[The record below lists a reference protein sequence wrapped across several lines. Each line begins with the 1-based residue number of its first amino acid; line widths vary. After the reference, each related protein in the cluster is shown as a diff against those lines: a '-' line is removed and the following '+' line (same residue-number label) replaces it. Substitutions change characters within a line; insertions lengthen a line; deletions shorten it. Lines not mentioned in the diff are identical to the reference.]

1 MIIDALCFPSWP
13 SPLPLW
19 GVVVARPGRLR
30 HAADGP
36 AAGRTG
42 PGRGVLVAQRRR
54 RPPLQGHRFR
64 ATVFEQP
71 FPEYPS
77 GWRLRFNG
85 MGGVTA
91 LDHSAALRVMDG
103 QGQTWE
109 LPNRSEELVPKDG
122 SPVPAGSA
130 QFDLD
135 ALSPRPS
142 EAIPL
147 EVELVTTG
155 GPVRFDLTPEQT
167 LQLNEL
173 AAG

>member
-1 MIIDALCFPSWP
+1 MVFSCLSRARRGRPLLAAFAMLLMGLLLAAPALAVPSW
-13 SPLPLW
+13 SLSDS
-19 GVVVARPGRLR
+19 A
-30 HAADGP
+30 
-36 AAGRTG
+36 
-42 PGRGVLVAQRRR
+42 
-54 RPPLQGHRFR
+54 GHRFNV
-64 ATVFEQP
+64 TVFQQP

-85 MGGVTA
+85 SGGTA
-91 LDHSAALRVMDG
+91 LDHAASLRVSDG
-103 QGQTWE
+103 LGQRWE

-130 QFDLD
+130 QFDLE

-142 EAIPL
+142 EALPL
-147 EVELVTTG
+147 EVELVTSG

-167 LQLNEL
+167 LQLHEL